1 MTSVPAATVVRYL
14 VSLDTAGDVGWECIL
29 SEHAFIRKVLTSCRQ
44 QYAGA
49 GSSAGGTA
57 VDAQVWRGA
66 GGGRV
71 KGRREGEVGE
81 GWCKL
86 VFR

>member
-44 QYAGA
+44 QYAGV

-57 VDAQVWRGA
+57 VDAQVWRA
-66 GGGRV
+66 GGGGGWAG
-71 KGRREGEVGE
+71 KVGE
-81 GWCKL
+81 RVAVNWCL
-86 VFR
+86 GSG